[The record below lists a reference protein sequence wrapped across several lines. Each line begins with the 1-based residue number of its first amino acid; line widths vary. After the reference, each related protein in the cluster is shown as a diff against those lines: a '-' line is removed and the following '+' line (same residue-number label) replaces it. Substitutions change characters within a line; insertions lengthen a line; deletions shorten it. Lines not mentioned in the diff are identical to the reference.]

1 MAPSSLEDPATPGYV
16 KLDCIKFI
24 AILHTLDR
32 DSASNK
38 QAVKPKVHRVG
49 RRKNSSGTSLISD
62 SDFARRRKQEEE
74 KQSSNSTSR

>member
-24 AILHTLDR
+24 AILHTLNK

-38 QAVKPKVHRVG
+38 QAVNNYFTAHPSTNNIDSTALITDLTKQNLG
-49 RRKNSSGTSLISD
+49 SLSAWP
-62 SDFARRRKQEEE
+62 SFG
-74 KQSSNSTSR
+74 SR